1 MNCKLIVNKIPLII
15 KRELHTDERVSL
27 IEHIKSCD
35 ECRSEY
41 HKYLKMFYAVDYK
54 IVQPESELEK
64 YLIDIS
70 HLNIKQPKSRG
81 FIWAI
86 AAAFLI
92 LFISMLLMTQ
102 ISESPDKIISNHK
115 KIISQKIINEDWQEI
130 SKTLQNQLSLNK
142 IAGEKI
148 ALNLLLAKLNLLEQ
162 QGIDQLKVATES
174 EKSLMQEVE
183 VRLLISKIKK
193 YQKYKSDISIKEISE
208 YLSLI

>member
-1 MNCKLIVNKIPLII
+1 MNCKLIVDKIPLIL

-54 IVQPESELEK
+54 IVQPEPELEK

-102 ISESPDKIISNHK
+102 ISESPDKIISNNK

-142 IAGEKI
+142 IAGETI
-148 ALNLLLAKLNLLEQ
+148 PLNLLLAKLNLLEQ
-162 QGIDQLKVATES
+162 KGIDQFNVVSES
-174 EKSLMQEVE
+174 EKSLMQQVE
-183 VRLLISKIKK
+183 IKLLISKIKK
-193 YQKYKSDISIKEISE
+193 YQKYKSDISIKEISD

>member
-1 MNCKLIVNKIPLII
+1 MNCKHIVDKIPLIL
-15 KRELHTDERVSL
+15 KRELHTYERVSL

-54 IVQPESELEK
+54 IVQPEPELEK

-70 HLNIKQPKSRG
+70 HLHIKQPKSRG
-81 FIWAI
+81 FIWSV

-92 LFISMLLMTQ
+92 LFISMFLMTQ
-102 ISESPDKIISNHK
+102 ISENPDTINSNQE

-130 SKTLQNQLSLNK
+130 SKILQNQLSLNK

-148 ALNLLLAKLNLLEQ
+148 PLNLLLAKLNLLEQ
-162 QGIDQLKVATES
+162 NGIDQFKVVTES

-183 VRLLISKIKK
+183 VRLLISKIMK